1 MIRKCNLKV
10 NADTVTPPVQS
21 GACRSRATSAKV
33 RLIALPRII
42 GGHVLALVDQAVV
55 SAASFLT
62 TVIISR
68 FTDPGQLGI
77 YAIAFSILASVYTI
91 QGQLISLPYSI
102 QRHRQVEAPAEHAG
116 GSLVFAGLLAAAV
129 TMVLAIIAL
138 SLIAGGGRGELMAI
152 TWALIGVMPF
162 ALLRDF
168 FRRFSF
174 AHLQMGNALILDLA
188 VAVIQLLML
197 GWLGWAGQMS
207 AVTACLAMGA
217 SCGIAALG
225 SLYLSRGRFAFD
237 VGQVR
242 TTARQSWNLGK
253 WLVAN
258 QIMVQVQRYSAYWL
272 SVMIAGAA
280 ATGIFTACMSIVAFT
295 NPLFYGLNNI
305 FTQKSVLAWKEGG
318 AAGLQR
324 QTFHDLLLL
333 GGALAPFCV
342 LALWAGEDVMRF
354 FYSGNEYQGYGQTIA
369 VLAFAI
375 LASAVGS
382 PASNAL
388 ASMERPRTTL
398 VINSIGT
405 VLTVILVGGLTA
417 NWGLNGAAYGL
428 LSSNV
433 IVSLGLWIGFLS
445 LILRVRDT
453 APTLQVLHKLT
464 GTSTSD
470 AGRWAITKIGEGDH
484 SSVYAIQSDDRQ
496 RVWGAYFALVIKV
509 YRPEVGLTLGM
520 VNEQF
525 TSLSRLHAALDGSIA
540 NGWTVSTPRPLYIC
554 DSPLALV
561 MTAVPGNWDL
571 KSGTGLDENLT
582 PELLDSLG
590 RALVTAMG
598 KCWSRGKLH
607 GDLGLQNI
615 LYDIQRMQLSFID
628 SGTREC
634 CIVCNDITN
643 PWSPAAL
650 ELGHILRDLGTDV
663 RNLAGSPIAWSR
675 RRRFTESALRAF
687 LETFDTL
694 EEKQQALD
702 EIRICAQSHLS
713 KVLEP
718 SWSLRGLC
726 RKPLTRFVEGRM
738 DSILRR
744 LKIELTALKKSLE
757 DTHAA
762 SKIKGLDE
770 HRAGLLAC
778 GAHEKTRES
787 LPKIEACGR
796 S

>member
-1 MIRKCNLKV
+1 
-10 NADTVTPPVQS
+10 
-21 GACRSRATSAKV
+21 
-33 RLIALPRII
+33 
-42 GGHVLALVDQAVV
+42 
-55 SAASFLT
+55 
-62 TVIISR
+62 
-68 FTDPGQLGI
+68 
-77 YAIAFSILASVYTI
+77 
-91 QGQLISLPYSI
+91 
-102 QRHRQVEAPAEHAG
+102 
-116 GSLVFAGLLAAAV
+116 
-129 TMVLAIIAL
+129 MVLAIIAL
-138 SLIAGGGRGELMAI
+138 SLIAGGARRDLMAI

-174 AHLQMGNALILDLA
+174 AHLQMANALILDLA

-217 SCGIAALG
+217 SCGMVALG
-225 SLYLSRGRFAFD
+225 SLYFSRSRFAFD

-280 ATGIFTACMSIVAFT
+280 ATGIYTACMSIVAFT

-305 FTQKSVLAWKEGG
+305 FTQKSVLAWKEAGG
-318 AAGLQR
+318 AGLRR

-333 GGALAPFCV
+333 VAALGPFCV
-342 LALWAGEDVMRF
+342 AALWVGEDVMRF
-354 FYSGNEYQGYGQTIA
+354 FYSGKEYQGYGETIA

-398 VINSIGT
+398 VINAIGT
-405 VLTVILVGGLTA
+405 VLTLILVGGLTA

-428 LSSNV
+428 LSSNM

-445 LILRVRDT
+445 LIPRVRDT
-453 APTLQVLHKLT
+453 ASTLQVLHKLT
-464 GTSTSD
+464 DTSISD
-470 AGRWAITKIGEGDH
+470 AGRWAITQIGEGDH
-484 SSVYAIQSDDRQ
+484 SSVYSIQSNDRLPI
-496 RVWGAYFALVIKV
+496 WGTYSTLVIKI
-509 YRPEVGLTLGM
+509 YKLEVGLTLEM

-540 NGWTVSTPRPLYIC
+540 NGWTVSVPRPLYIC

-561 MTAVPGNWDL
+561 MTAVPGTGDL
-571 KSGTGLDENLT
+571 KSGTALDENLT

-590 RALVTAMG
+590 RAFVTAMG
-598 KCWSRGKLH
+598 KCWSRGQLH

-628 SGTREC
+628 PGTREC

-643 PWSPAAL
+643 PWPPAAL
-650 ELGHILRDLGTDV
+650 ELGHVLRDLGTDV
-663 RNLAGSPIAWSR
+663 RDLTGSPIAWSR
-675 RRRFTESALRAF
+675 RRCFTESALRAF
-687 LETFDTL
+687 LETLDTFA
-694 EEKQQALD
+694 EKQQALD
-702 EIRICAQSHLS
+702 EIRICAHSHLS
-713 KVLEP
+713 KVLDP
-718 SWSLRGLC
+718 SWTLRGLC
-726 RKPLTRFVEGRM
+726 RKPLTRFVVRRM
-738 DSILRR
+738 DSILTR
-744 LKIELTALKKSLE
+744 LKIELAALKESLE
-757 DTHAA
+757 DTHTA

-770 HRAGLLAC
+770 HRTGLLAC
-778 GAHEKTRES
+778 GAHETTRET
-787 LPKIEACGR
+787 LAQIEVCGR